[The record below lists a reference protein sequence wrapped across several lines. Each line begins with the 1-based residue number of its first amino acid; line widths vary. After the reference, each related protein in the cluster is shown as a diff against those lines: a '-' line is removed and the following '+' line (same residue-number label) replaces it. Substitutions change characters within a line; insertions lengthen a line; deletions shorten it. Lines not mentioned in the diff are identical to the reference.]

1 MELFPK
7 LAKYRRKDGF
17 ESSSEMR
24 FFLENADILNS
35 FPLYRKFRK
44 AYSSFDVIRANLLL
58 RALSNKMVIEKGY
71 YAAKKEEVIPGTPA
85 DPNSAAI
92 KAKLESLKR
101 DLPYYQLNEQRIYVP
116 VLPLSFNLIYDQEPT
131 RLDEHPYSSLA
142 KDYEAALIDPFDYYG
157 PDLFDSY
164 FTRLVKVG
172 QKGRN
177 RAFLNYDS
185 FSLYFV
191 NEQGRLDVE
200 CVLFDKFLDHPSYNH
215 LLARVKPAVEAYYKD
230 NKDEFIQALVDNRL
244 ISSSFAFKIKND
256 EQRFYANIAKRYSLD
271 GTQ

>member
-1 MELFPK
+1 MELFKK
-7 LAKYRRKDGF
+7 LAKYRLRDPF

-24 FFLENADILNS
+24 FFLEYADILNS

-58 RALSNKMVIEKGY
+58 RALSNKTVIEKTY
-71 YAAKKEEVIPGTPA
+71 YAAKKKEAIPGTPA
-85 DPNSAAI
+85 DPNSEAIRAQLEAA
-92 KAKLESLKR
+92 KK
-101 DLPYYQLNEQRIYVP
+101 DLPYYQLEENRIYVP
-116 VLPLSFNLIYDQEPT
+116 VLPLSFNVIYDQMPS
-131 RLDEHPYSSLA
+131 RLDEHPYSMLA

-185 FSLYFV
+185 FSIYFV

-200 CVLFDKFLDHPSYNH
+200 CVLFDKFIDHPNYNH
-215 LLARVKPAVEAYYKD
+215 LLSRVRPAVEAFYVGD
-230 NKDEFIQALVDNRL
+230 RERFIKSLVDNRL
-244 ISSSFAFKIKND
+244 ISSSFAFKLNAD
-256 EQRFYANIAKRYSLD
+256 EQKFYANIAKRYSVD
-271 GTQ
+271 GN